1 MSIDLDQII
10 EESLEEVIEEAK
22 PEVQQEFEQQETEP
36 EINQNDEQE
45 AEQEIDEAVSAS
57 MVKRTPQDKIKALS
71 AAMAVKIAKE
81 AGDPLYKK
89 MIKAKNLWR
98 TYKEKIVAKYGNKG
112 KRAAKV
118 ALARMSNK

>member
-1 MSIDLDQII
+1 MSINLDQII

-22 PEVQQEFEQQETEP
+22 QEVQQELEQQETEP
-36 EINQNDEQE
+36 EINQND
-45 AEQEIDEAVSAS
+45 EQEIDEAVSAS

-89 MIKAKNLWR
+89 MIKAKNLWK

-112 KRAAKV
+112 KRAAKA